1 MIATVQQWGSRRGI
15 AFPDD
20 ILRSLSLKT
29 GDRVEVNIIN
39 EKIVIRPVSITYQKY
54 SILELVSR
62 MPEDYHAEE
71 TDWGIPVGKE
81 VW

>member
-1 MIATVQQWGSRRGI
+1 MITTIEQWGDRRGI
-15 AFPDD
+15 TFPEH
-20 ILRSLSLKT
+20 ILRRISLHT

-39 EKIVIRPVSITYQKY
+39 EKIVIRPLTITYPKY
-54 SILELVSR
+54 SIQELVSR

-71 TDWGIPVGKE
+71 TDWGGPAGKE